1 MLTFLML
8 LTNVMSTSAGE
19 VFITRGM
26 KQIGEISTLRLRT
39 LLGIA
44 AKVLSNVNFL
54 AGLLC
59 MAVSFFSFLAVLS
72 LADMSYVVPITS
84 LAYVVST
91 FGAKFILKEKVNP
104 VRWAGTLLVCVGAA
118 LVSLP

>member
-1 MLTFLML
+1 MITFLML
-8 LTNVMSTSAGE
+8 LTNVLSTSAGD

-26 KQIGEISTLRLRT
+26 KQVGEISTLRLRT

-44 AKVLSNVNFL
+44 VRVLSNTDFL
-54 AGLLC
+54 AGVLC

-72 LADMSYVVPITS
+72 RADMSFVVPITS
-84 LAYVVST
+84 LAYAVST
-91 FGAKFILKEKVNP
+91 IGAKFILKERVNP
-104 VRWAGTLLVCVGAA
+104 LRWAGTLLVCVGAA